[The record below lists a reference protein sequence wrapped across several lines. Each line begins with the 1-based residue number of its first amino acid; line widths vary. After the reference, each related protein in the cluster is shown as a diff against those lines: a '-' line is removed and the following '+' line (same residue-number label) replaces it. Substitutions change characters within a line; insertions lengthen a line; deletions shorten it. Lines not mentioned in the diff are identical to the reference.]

1 MNISTNLIEAHI
13 IRIVNDKI
21 EYLLLQRS
29 ADKLYPNIWQMVTG
43 KPLEN
48 EKAYETAIREIKEET
63 NLPTKKLYVVPNVK
77 SFYSSFDDSVNFVP
91 VFLSITDKNED
102 VKISSE
108 HQDYKWV
115 KRKEATKML
124 AWPGQAESVKII
136 HDYLTMKKENLNFI
150 EIDLGEN
157 EF

>member
-1 MNISTNLIEAHI
+1 LNISTNLIEAHI
-13 IRIVNDKI
+13 IRIVNHKI

-43 KPLEN
+43 KPSEN

-63 NLPTKKLYVVPNVK
+63 NLSTKKLFVVPNVN
-77 SFYSSFDDSVNFVP
+77 SFYNSFDDNINFVP
-91 VFLSITDKNED
+91 VFLSMIDKNEE

-115 KRKEATKML
+115 KRKEVTKLL
-124 AWPGQAESVKII
+124 AWPGQAKSVNII

-150 EIDLGEN
+150 EIDLN
-157 EF
+157 KK